1 MVIGFGQAGL
11 ACARAAVENGASVIV
26 VEKMPEESH
35 AWTGCDFGHINSQ
48 WLKEQGIPEV
58 DPVEVLN
65 DWQLRGCNMSNPNL
79 VMQYL
84 KNCGDTFDWFI
95 SLASEEDKKQLR
107 AFHNP
112 YPTNF
117 KSQLA
122 GQKFWNGTAQFPGIF
137 FEGSYTV
144 TEHSKVVAK
153 YIQDKGVQVFY
164 GNDAQYLEKDA
175 SGRVTGVIAKGENG
189 YVRYSGTKGVV
200 LAAGD
205 FSADAEMVD
214 ELCPNINA
222 LNYTGDGKKITG
234 MDRDGKGIKMGVW
247 AGGKL
252 EPGPLSTMGG
262 TFFFPSG
269 LLGSCGNL
277 WLDNDCKRFCNEGFG
292 DPVFAGAE
300 AARHKGTIYSVFDAD
315 IYEQLQSFPAGHGSA
330 FVNDPTY
337 KANLEQALAD
347 AYAAGKDGV
356 DECLTM
362 TGGTIRLFAAD
373 TLDDLADHLGLTG
386 EKKDNFLASVKNYNA
401 KCAAGYD
408 DDYGKDPSV
417 LFAVQK
423 APYYAFSKD
432 IYAGYEFLCTTGGLW
447 TDNNQ
452 NVYDEYL
459 DVIPGLYAT
468 GNCCGRRFGVQYST
482 PIAGVSVGMAQ
493 TLGRILGTH
502 LAQL

>member
-1 MVIGFGQAGL
+1 M
-11 ACARAAVENGASVIV
+11 
-26 VEKMPEESH
+26 
-35 AWTGCDFGHINSQ
+35 
-48 WLKEQGIPEV
+48 
-58 DPVEVLN
+58 
-65 DWQLRGCNMSNPNL
+65 
-79 VMQYL
+79 
-84 KNCGDTFDWFI
+84 
-95 SLASEEDKKQLR
+95 
-107 AFHNP
+107 
-112 YPTNF
+112 
-117 KSQLA
+117 
-122 GQKFWNGTAQFPGIF
+122 
-137 FEGSYTV
+137 
-144 TEHSKVVAK
+144 
-153 YIQDKGVQVFY
+153 
-164 GNDAQYLEKDA
+164 
-175 SGRVTGVIAKGENG
+175 
-189 YVRYSGTKGVV
+189 

-373 TLDDLADHLGLTG
+373 TLDDLADYLGLTG